1 MNDLDNLI
9 AWAITQGFDPKQDY
23 TSAAEGNETPD
34 VPVEALP
41 PGQLSKHFHE
51 NEFRCR
57 GTGTLPPNG
66 MDPKL
71 IQALEA
77 IRMHYGRPVTITS
90 GYRSPSH
97 NAAVGGAPNSQH
109 VLGTA
114 ADFVVQG
121 VSPAE
126 VFRLLDPT
134 HPGGL
139 GRYSN
144 FTHIDVRATR
154 ARW

>member
-1 MNDLDNLI
+1 MNELDNLI
-9 AWAITQGFDPKQDY
+9 AWAITQGYDPKQDY
-23 TSAAEGNETPD
+23 TSGAEGNESPEE
-34 VPVEALP
+34 PVETLP

-51 NEFRCR
+51 REFRCK
-57 GTGTLPPNG
+57 GTGTLPPKG
-66 MDPKL
+66 MDPNL
-71 IQALEA
+71 IRALEA
-77 IRMHYGRPVTITS
+77 IRTHYGRPVTITS

-97 NAAVGGAPNSQH
+97 NAAVGGASNSQH

-126 VFRLLDPT
+126 VFKLLDPT

-144 FTHIDVRATR
+144 FTHIDVRPNR